1 MRVAT
6 AELIY
11 LVGVV
16 AARVDH
22 HQADVQHLPGRLY
35 ELAGEL
41 LMQPLPDL
49 GAVQVTVEA
58 LIVQHP

>member
-1 MRVAT
+1 MRVTT

-22 HQADVQHLPGRLY
+22 HQADVQHLPGHLD
-35 ELAGEL
+35 ELTGEL
-41 LMQPLPDL
+41 LMQPLPNL
-49 GAVQVTVEA
+49 GAVQVAIEA